1 MATINSQFADEVK
14 RIGLVNG
21 TVRIELGILAATDE
35 GHKPSLEPSGILVM
49 SLEGFL
55 RSAATIDAFRE
66 ELVAKGLV
74 QREAKPNPLEGL
86 R

>member
-1 MATINSQFADEVK
+1 MFENSQFADEVK

-21 TVRIELGILAATDE
+21 TVRIELGMLANAEE
-35 GHKPSLEPSGILVM
+35 GQKPSLESCGILVM

-74 QREAKPNPLEGL
+74 KREAKPFL
-86 R
+86 